1 LSDPR
6 VIVAIPTLE
15 AGPALLE
22 CLASLACQTERGFE
36 VVVVDNSGKGL
47 VRASDAASFGV
58 RIIEQQRNVGFGAA
72 INAAFRGA
80 AAPYL
85 ATINDDAVAEPGWL
99 GALLRSAEAH
109 PKAGMWASSIVL
121 AGLGSLDSAGM
132 LVCADGSS
140 KQRGHFEPPERFAT
154 EEEVLL
160 PSGCAALYRREMIDA
175 VGLFDED
182 FFLYCEDTDLGLRAR
197 RAGWTCIYVPGARV
211 EHRYSQ
217 TAGRASPLKAYYVER
232 NRLRVALKNF
242 PVRALA
248 GVPAA
253 ELARYFWHAV
263 SVVEGKGSA
272 ARYQQ
277 DNHGVFD
284 LAFIVLRAHCSAL
297 FRAPGL
303 WRKRRRIGA
312 KAKLTPAEFRAL
324 LERFSISPREVA
336 AL

>member
-1 LSDPR
+1 LSEPR
-6 VIVAIPTLE
+6 VTVAIPTLE

-36 VVVVDNSGKGL
+36 VIVVDNSGKGL
-47 VRASDAASFGV
+47 VRACDAARFGV
-58 RIIEQQRNVGFGAA
+58 RIIEQKRNVGFGAA
-72 INAAFRGA
+72 INAAFRES
-80 AAPYL
+80 AAPLL
-85 ATINDDAVAEPGWL
+85 ATINDDAVADAGWL
-99 GALLRSAEAH
+99 GALLRSAEAN

-121 AGLGSLDSAGM
+121 AGERSLDSAGM
-132 LVCADGSS
+132 LVCPDGSS
-140 KQRGHFEPPERFAT
+140 KQRGHFEPPERFAK

-160 PSGCAALYRREMIDA
+160 PSGCAAMYRREMLDV

-197 RAGWTCIYVPGARV
+197 RAGWSCMYVPEARV

-242 PVRALA
+242 PARAL
-248 GVPAA
+248 VRMPAA
-253 ELARYFWHAV
+253 ELARYFWHV
-263 SVVEGKGSA
+263 MSVLEGKGSA

-277 DNHGVFD
+277 DNRGVFD
-284 LAFIVLRAHCSAL
+284 LAFIVLRAHLSAL

-303 WRKRRRIGA
+303 WRKRREIGR
-312 KAKLTPAEFRAL
+312 KARLSPAEFCAL

-336 AL
+336 SL